1 MKNRENESMRI
12 RGLSRNEIVERDLQ
26 AQHDLRLLCDNARK
40 GGVTPDIFASVSR
53 AIKAAALRRYDSVH
67 SDRAIGNWRIVKR
80 FEKSRFDGNFNR
92 ISIPA

>member
-67 SDRAIGNWRIVKR
+67 SDRAIAYWRQDNRVA
-80 FEKSRFDGNFNR
+80 KSRFESGFNR
-92 ISIPA
+92 VQIPA